1 LPHSREAAMEAF
13 VLRNRIED
21 CFQVNIRGHFFS
33 GIKPGFELVLLSE
46 KIAGTLASFSF
57 HTLYL
62 YRKLVS
68 SLLADSPEEQ
78 LGQKNYISLT
88 CTVEKDIC

>member
-1 LPHSREAAMEAF
+1 MT
-13 VLRNRIED
+13 
-21 CFQVNIRGHFFS
+21 
-33 GIKPGFELVLLSE
+33 LSE